1 MTYKGFTLRTIKSK
15 TTDRTY
21 IIAEHS
27 DGRIICGDYQDSK
40 ALAVADVKAKIDAK
54 GTRQ

>member
-15 TTDRTY
+15 ATRRTY

-54 GTRQ
+54 GIRQ